1 MKKVLVLILIIFSI
15 VCIVGCSG
23 NDDKG
28 NDKNP
33 DLGTPDSGIIDDN
46 DQEDNKNP
54 DSGTPDSGIIDD
66 NEQEDNKNPDSGT
79 PDSGNPDN
87 YEEDIEVNSQLKS
100 EELTE
105 DLKNTFV
112 SAYIKSISHKIETVD
127 ENNIIINKY
136 YGTIGKAHIVSMYD
150 KYSEVYPN
158 DAYTEK
164 IKNFEFSFTYTTNTY
179 VIFDG
184 VLYTPKQAF
193 EEKIINFSDLCL
205 LFGLHTSGLDTF
217 TKNDYDN
224 IMNVINDK
232 ELNLISK
239 YYGKYNGHCAVSMF
253 YLGLQTEVVFEE
265 THEGITF
272 SYGTFSSRIRLIS
285 ENGEHTIKTALE
297 NNVIT
302 KEDLYDLFEMHTK
315 SAEINDQI
323 IETILTA
330 AYNLCLK
337 YKEDFMKE
345 VKYEDCE
352 LYKYYGKYDDSYI
365 FDIHSY
371 NWINFTKTDATEEE
385 IIILQYGFSA
395 GPYVLNNGVIY
406 TLYGAVNKGIITE
419 ELAKLIK

>member
-33 DLGTPDSGIIDDN
+33 DTGLPDLGTPDSGIIDDN

-54 DSGTPDSGIIDD
+54 DSGTPDSG
-66 NEQEDNKNPDSGT
+66 
-79 PDSGNPDN
+79 NPDN
-87 YEEDIEVNSQLKS
+87 NEEEDIEVNSQLKS

-136 YGTIGKAHIVSMYD
+136 YGTIDKAHIVSMYD

-158 DAYTEK
+158 DAYIEE
-164 IKNFEFSFTYTTNTY
+164 IKNLQFRFTYTTNTY
-179 VIFDG
+179 VIFNG

-193 EEKIINFSDLCL
+193 EEKIINLSNLCL
-205 LFGLHTSGLDTF
+205 LFGLHTFGLDTF

-224 IMNVINDK
+224 IMSYFGSGSY
-232 ELNLISK
+232 LISK
-239 YYGKYNGHCAVSMF
+239 YYGKYNGYCAVTLSYTGM
-253 YLGLQTEVVFEE
+253 QIAAVFEE
-265 THEGITF
+265 TYKGITF
-272 SYGTFSSRIRLIS
+272 SYGYESSRIRLIS
-285 ENGEHTIKTALE
+285 ENEKHTLKTALE
-297 NNVIT
+297 NNAIS
-302 KEDLYDLFEMHTK
+302 KEDLYNLFEKHTK

-337 YKEDFMKE
+337 YKDDFMKE

-395 GPYVLNNGVIY
+395 GPYVLNNNVLYTIY
-406 TLYGAVNKGIITE
+406 TALDKGIITE
-419 ELAKLIK
+419 ELCDQLSIKYFK